1 MEKIKLTDNSE
12 YNLTTNGI
20 FANEEVLTAIF
31 LLESHDLTALYEIFS
46 NSAKTKQITLLSS
59 ADEPLAIYG
68 NYVNL
73 TSIMLNPDDETP
85 TVTVNLKKADEIAL
99 RLASIEEQMTDAQ
112 EALCDIYELIIG

>member
-1 MEKIKLTDNSE
+1 MEKIKLADNSE

-46 NSAKTKQITLLSS
+46 DPTKTKQITLLSN
-59 ADEPLAIYG
+59 AGEPLAVYG
-68 NYVNL
+68 NYINL
-73 TSIMLNPDDETP
+73 ACITLNPDETP
-85 TVTVNLKKADEIAL
+85 TVTINLKKADEIAL

>member
-12 YNLTTNGI
+12 YNLVTNGI
-20 FANEEVLTAIF
+20 FANEEVLTATF

-46 NSAKTKQITLLSS
+46 NPAKTKQITLLSN
-59 ADEPLAIYG
+59 AGEPLAVYG

-73 TSIMLNPDDETP
+73 TSIMLNPDDDP
-85 TVTVNLKKADEIAL
+85 TVTINLKKADEIAL

>member
-12 YNLTTNGI
+12 YNLVTNGI
-20 FANEEVLTAIF
+20 FAGDENLSATF

-46 NSAKTKQITLLSS
+46 NPAKTKQITLLSN
-59 ADEPLAIYG
+59 AGEPLAVYG

-73 TSIMLNPDDETP
+73 TSIMLNPDDEAP